1 MSKYST
7 LLNTARRR
15 KSDTK
20 SENPEME
27 SMSDKSRVIY
37 SPAFRRMQQKAQ
49 VFSLETNASVRS
61 RLTHTLEVADCGKRI
76 ALGVSDKLI
85 ALNLLDYTEKDI
97 FVNMAETACLMH
109 DIGNPPF
116 GHFGEEA
123 IKRWF
128 NNNSLQLLQEAGI
141 EPPKELKNTRNDPQP
156 KNTVSS
162 EYKMLCDF
170 LEFDGNPQGFRIA
183 THLSGI
189 KTEDYIYGLNL
200 TYAQLAAFV
209 KYTRLPGVIKAGPF
223 GKKPGYF
230 YTEEQIY
237 KEVLNNLKISERHPI
252 DYIMEAADDISYCR
266 SDIED
271 GIEKNIVTPSQFFI
285 FLKIYFEDQK
295 RKIFENEFKHFISTI
310 CRIDL
315 QNATTE
321 YDFFKFKIGASNTL
335 NKKAIDT
342 YIKNEPSILNGSF
355 FSIME
360 DESFESELL
369 KCLKIFA
376 RTFLFVSPEA
386 ENMEIAGFHIISGLL
401 DDFKPLLSIS
411 SISFMQLVKNEK
423 VKKLDIE
430 KRLLNKL
437 PEKYIAVYL
446 DHLKNLNL
454 PTQNEEF
461 KEWYLRAHLIVDY
474 ISGMT
479 DSHSFEIHKLFKGI
493 EV

>member
-7 LLNTARRR
+7 LLNTTRRR

-85 ALNLLDYTEKDI
+85 ALDHLDSTEKDI

-141 EPPKELKNTRNDPQP
+141 KPPIELKNTKNDSQP
-156 KNTVSS
+156 KESVSS

-170 LEFDGNPQGFRIA
+170 FEFDGNPQGFRIA

-189 KTEDYIYGLNL
+189 KEDDYNFGMNL
-200 TYAQLAAFV
+200 TYAQLASFV
-209 KYTRLPGVIKAGPF
+209 KYTRPSGELKNGPL
-223 GKKPGYF
+223 GKKSGYF
-230 YTEEQIY
+230 YTEKNIY
-237 KEVLNNLKISERHPI
+237 EDVLHKLMINERHPLV
-252 DYIMEAADDISYCR
+252 YIMEAADDISYCR

-271 GIEKNIVTPSQFFI
+271 GIEKKIITPALFFNYVNNYFLGTSYEEQFQNFI
-285 FLKIYFEDQK
+285 KVSSKIDITQHLSDF
-295 RKIFENEFKHFISTI
+295 
-310 CRIDL
+310 
-315 QNATTE
+315 
-321 YDFFKFKIGASNTL
+321 DFFKFKIYTSNLMVT
-335 NKKAIDT
+335 KAVNT
-342 YIKNEPSILNGSF
+342 YIENEESIFKGTYNA
-355 FSIME
+355 IME
-360 DESFESELL
+360 DKSFESTLL
-369 KCLKIFA
+369 KALKDFA
-376 RTFLFVSPEA
+376 RDYLFISPEA
-386 ENMEIAGFHIISGLL
+386 ENMEIAGFHVITGLL
-401 DDFKPLLSIS
+401 DDFKPLFSLP
-411 SISFMQLVKNEK
+411 SFSFLQLVNKEK

-430 KRLLNKL
+430 KDCCTNF
-437 PEKYIAVYL
+437 
-446 DHLKNLNL
+446 LKIYSRIFRSFKILKL
-454 PTQNEEF
+454 PTQYEEF

-479 DSHSFEIHKLFKGI
+479 DSHSLEIHKLFKGI